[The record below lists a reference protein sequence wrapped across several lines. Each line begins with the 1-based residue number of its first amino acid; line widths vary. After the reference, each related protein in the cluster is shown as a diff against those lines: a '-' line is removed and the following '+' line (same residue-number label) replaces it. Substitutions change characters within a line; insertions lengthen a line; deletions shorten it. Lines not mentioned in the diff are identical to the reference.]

1 MIPMAQRRLQAVPSL
16 AAWRLGFALVLFV
29 QLIVLREVSEGRFL
43 LLLRGGEAVTELWYL
58 HTFTKVTM
66 LAALALLFGALV
78 ERRFDQPSLLARG
91 GIRGVSLLHGGALVA
106 LLILLQTLPMGFQES
121 MIAEVELWRYAA
133 TSCAFLTWQ
142 LTAVLLIAPR
152 RAIRGMRLRTVVF
165 LVSTMATAIILS
177 SENNAV
183 ISALRALIEDTTLS
197 LALVFYALIGTA
209 EPVLSLSD
217 GRPLLSAP
225 GFAILIAAP
234 CAGYQGMLAS
244 ATLMAGL
251 IVLEWPTLRH
261 GRALMLGIVTVVG
274 VFVFNAF
281 RIALLFHIGVSY
293 SAEMAVDGFHSYF
306 GTLSLLL
313 VVGAAMLAMQHHSF
327 RQAGPVT
334 NTGALLTSTNTDTH
348 WEAEAGKLILP
359 LAIYLGIGMVLGL
372 FIAGFNWTYPV
383 LAAAGLGLMALWR
396 VHIGREFKG
405 GIGFSGVA
413 MGVAVYLLWRGMVPA
428 DPEADAAFAVEL
440 HSVPLSLM
448 IGWILFRLIGFSIV
462 VPVLEELA
470 FRGGLQRL
478 IDSKLSP
485 LTGKHP
491 AALIAFALSSLAF
504 GYMHTDVLAGTI
516 AGAGFGLLVLRTGRV
531 GDAIVAHAVTNFMLA
546 ITAMITGQWSIW

>member
-1 MIPMAQRRLQAVPSL
+1 MIPMARQLLQAAPSL
-16 AAWRLGFALVLFV
+16 AAWRLSFALALFV

-43 LLLRGGEAVTELWYL
+43 LLLRGGEAVFELWYL

-78 ERRFDQPSLLARG
+78 ERRFNHPSLLAQG
-91 GIRGVSLLHGGALVA
+91 WIRGVSILHGGAFVA
-106 LLILLQTLPMGFQES
+106 LLILLQTLPIGFQDS
-121 MIAEVELWRYAA
+121 MMAEVELWRYAA
-133 TSCAFLTWQ
+133 TSCAFLAWQ

-152 RAIRGMRLRTVVF
+152 KVIRGMRLRTVLF

-177 SENNAV
+177 SEDNAV
-183 ISALRALIEDTTLS
+183 ISALRSIIENTTLS
-197 LALVFYALIGTA
+197 LAMLFYSLIGTA
-209 EPVLSLSD
+209 EPILSLSE
-217 GRPLLSAP
+217 GTPLLAAP
-225 GFAILIAAP
+225 GFAILIGAP

-274 VFVFNAF
+274 VFVFNAL

-293 SAEMAVDGFHSYF
+293 SPEMAVEGFHSYF

-313 VVGAAMLAMQHHSF
+313 VVGAAMLALQHHSF
-327 RQAGPVT
+327 RQAELTFTAKAEPSLA
-334 NTGALLTSTNTDTH
+334 NTQPH
-348 WEAEAGKLILP
+348 WEADASILMLP
-359 LAIYLGIGMVLGL
+359 LAIYLSVGMVLGL
-372 FIAGFNWTYPV
+372 FIAGFNWTYPL
-383 LAAAGLGLMALWR
+383 LAITGLGLMALWR
-396 VHIGREFKG
+396 AHIGREFKG
-405 GIGFSGVA
+405 GISWAGFA
-413 MGVAVYLLWRGMVPA
+413 MGLAVYLLWLAMVPA

-448 IGWILFRLIGFSIV
+448 IGWMIFRLVGFSLV

-478 IDSKLSP
+478 IESKLSSM
-485 LTGKHP
+485 TGERA
-491 AALIAFALSSLAF
+491 AALIALVLSSLAF
-504 GYMHTDVLAGTI
+504 GYMHADVLAGTI
-516 AGAGFGLLVLRTGRV
+516 AGAGFGLLVLRSGRV
-531 GDAIVAHAVTNFMLA
+531 GDAIIAHAVTNFMLA
-546 ITAMITGQWSIW
+546 ITAMVTGHWSLW